1 MEKNRLT
8 IPYIIRNWK
17 SLKGKQK
24 RTVLTVLL
32 IGAALLLFIIA
43 LIIGIISCSGK
54 AEPAEA
60 SNVEPLPALL
70 RAPDSIAVTGEGTN
84 ADPGGEDTDPD
95 LSGLVLLEEP
105 DDDDETGEQPAQS
118 GDAAAYATLKK
129 HDKGEDVTSLQ
140 SRLMELGYLEI
151 EETTDYFGSST
162 EYAVELFQRQHD
174 LKQDGVAGAE
184 TLSLLYSDSA
194 QHYMLKEGAEGR
206 DVKMLQEQLVDLGY
220 LSENEV
226 DRVYGSVTVE
236 AVKAFQKR
244 NGLSADGLAG
254 EKTLEKLYSDEAKIS
269 KTLESKLKA
278 EEKETSSSS
287 SSSSSSKTTPKPSSK
302 TTQKPGSKT
311 TPKPTAKPTPTPKK
325 ETRIEKFIKAANSKI
340 GCEYVLGDRGPKT
353 FDCSGFVYYCL
364 RQAGVNVNRLNASGY
379 SKKSSW
385 KNISSFSDVQKGDIL
400 FFRSDSSS
408 SVSHCGIYIGGNTM
422 IDASSSNGK
431 VVKRAVSSYWKRN
444 FVNARRPWG

>member
-17 SLKGKQK
+17 SLKVKQK

-70 RAPDSIAVTGEGTN
+70 RAPDSIAVTGEGTS

-118 GDAAAYATLKK
+118 GDAAVYATLKK

-151 EETTDYFGSST
+151 EETTDYYGSST

-194 QHYMLKEGAEGR
+194 QRYMLKEGAEGR

-287 SSSSSSKTTPKPSSK
+287 SSSSSSKTTPKP
-302 TTQKPGSKT
+302 
-311 TPKPTAKPTPTPKK
+311 TAKPTTKK